1 MTGMQRGA
9 PLSLEFLSE
18 PALVVD
24 ASGLVQGANT
34 AAQRLFGAPL
44 AGRDL
49 HALFGNPAERLQTML
64 TDAAASTGPV
74 MRSLTP
80 LLPDAEAGKPRQI
93 RVARLTTDPGAPVLL
108 VLHFAAGTEAR
119 FRKLCETVQELEAS
133 LRERAAEKAE
143 LNAAL
148 EQNQLLY
155 RELQHRVKNNIHL
168 IGVLL
173 RMSARDHDTP
183 EVGAVIDAAMTRIQ
197 AMARTQEAIHEARGI
212 DTVMADG
219 FIERILR
226 GLSASVMP
234 RGRIECSV
242 QPIPLRAEV
251 AHNLALILNELSTNA
266 LKYGREDSTA
276 VLRVWLG
283 SGSSADAAAGDTL
296 ELSIADNGPG
306 FDPET
311 VTRNSGLM
319 MVEALVSQLGGTMRL
334 QSPDSGGA
342 DWRITLPAALAQDGE
357 GDTTFA
363 A

>member
-1 MTGMQRGA
+1 MTGMQRSA

-34 AAQRLFGAPL
+34 AAHRLFGPSL

-49 HALFGNPAERLQTML
+49 QSLFGDPPERLQTML
-64 TDAAASTGPV
+64 TDAAASTGAV

-80 LLPDAEAGKPRQI
+80 LPDAEAGKPRQI

-143 LNAAL
+143 LHAAL

-183 EVGAVIDAAMTRIQ
+183 EVGAVIEAAMTRIQ
-197 AMARTQEAIHEARGI
+197 AMARTQEAIYEARGI
-212 DTVMADG
+212 DTVMADA

-226 GLSASVMP
+226 GLSASLMP
-234 RGRIECSV
+234 RGRIDCDLCPV
-242 QPIPLRAEV
+242 PLRAEV
-251 AHNLALILNELSTNA
+251 AHNLALIINELATNA
-266 LKYGREDSTA
+266 LKYGRQDSRA

-283 SGSSADAAAGDTL
+283 SRGAGNGVAHDGL

-306 FDPET
+306 FELSA
-311 VTRNSGLM
+311 TRRSSGLM
-319 MVEALVSQLGGTMRL
+319 MVEALVTQLGGEMHL
-334 QSPDSGGA
+334 QASDAGGA
-342 DWRITLPAALAQDGE
+342 EWRILLPADPDQDGT
-357 GDTTFA
+357 GNTSVA